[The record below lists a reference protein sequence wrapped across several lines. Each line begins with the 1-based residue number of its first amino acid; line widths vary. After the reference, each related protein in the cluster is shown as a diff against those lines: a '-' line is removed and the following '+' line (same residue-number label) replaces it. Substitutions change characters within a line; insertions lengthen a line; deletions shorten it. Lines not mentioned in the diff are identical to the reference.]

1 MFRFQDPYFLLF
13 LFIIPLMLYFYFYK
27 RRKYDSFITYSSLH
41 NLKKHSFSGLE
52 VKRIA
57 PLVLRSL
64 ILSFL
69 IFALA
74 RPQFGT
80 KTTEIISEGIDI
92 VLALDTSGSMKALD
106 FKIDGKRYDRL
117 AIVKNVVSDF
127 IQKRTDDRLGMV
139 VFGTD
144 AFTQCPL
151 TLDHGILVTILDKLA
166 IGMAGESTA
175 IGSAIGTA
183 VKRLKDL
190 KSKSKV
196 IILLTDGDNNAGMD
210 PVKAAEIAK
219 GYGIKIYTIGVG
231 SKGEVPFEVQSFFG
245 KTLQYTFV
253 NLDEELL
260 KKIAAITDGKYFL
273 ATDTQELMKIYETI
287 DRLEKSEI
295 KTKEYMDFNEKYFIW
310 VFLALIILVV
320 EIILNNTVFRK
331 IP

>member
-1 MFRFQDPYFLLF
+1 
-13 LFIIPLMLYFYFYK
+13 
-27 RRKYDSFITYSSLH
+27 
-41 NLKKHSFSGLE
+41 
-52 VKRIA
+52 
-57 PLVLRSL
+57 
-64 ILSFL
+64 
-69 IFALA
+69 
-74 RPQFGT
+74 
-80 KTTEIISEGIDI
+80 
-92 VLALDTSGSMKALD
+92 
-106 FKIDGKRYDRL
+106 
-117 AIVKNVVSDF
+117 
-127 IQKRTDDRLGMV
+127 
-139 VFGTD
+139 
-144 AFTQCPL
+144 
-151 TLDHGILVTILDKLA
+151 
-166 IGMAGESTA
+166 
-175 IGSAIGTA
+175 
-183 VKRLKDL
+183 
-190 KSKSKV
+190 
-196 IILLTDGDNNAGMD
+196 MD